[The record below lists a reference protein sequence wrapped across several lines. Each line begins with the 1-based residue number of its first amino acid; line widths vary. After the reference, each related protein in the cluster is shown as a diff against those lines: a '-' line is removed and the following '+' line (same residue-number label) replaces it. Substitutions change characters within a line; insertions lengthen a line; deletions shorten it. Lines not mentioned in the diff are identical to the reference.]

1 MVTRETGITEESLG
15 FEEGVAG
22 CGDGREEEGRRLLLL
37 LPQQLLRPS
46 CTAPT
51 GQEGK
56 IVRGPATAMRREE
69 AGHGRDAVVR
79 MPREKAAAA
88 GRAGAAARTR
98 ARSTARREARLGGV
112 GGDGCGSVDLP
123 RGEAAAAPRRRGG
136 LAGVGPGGAASEW
149 MARIGT
155 LIVRDTLGVW
165 ASKLRDQ
172 LQATR
177 CTPYVTHVHGNYVFG
192 ELSR

>member
-37 LPQQLLRPS
+37 LPQQLLGPS
-46 CTAPT
+46 CTGPT
-51 GQEGK
+51 GQEEGK

-69 AGHGRDAVVR
+69 AGDGRDAVVR

-88 GRAGAAARTR
+88 GRAGDAARTR

-112 GGDGCGSVDLP
+112 GGDGCGSEDLR
-123 RGEAAAAPRRRGG
+123 RGEAAAAAAPRRRGG

-177 CTPYVTHVHGNYVFG
+177 CTPYVTHVHGN
-192 ELSR
+192 